1 MQAGGLTVEAA
12 GLTVKAVGL
21 TVKAGGLTVEPLNKP
36 PAIPKGEIRDG

>member
-36 PAIPKGEIRDG
+36 PALLKGEFRDG